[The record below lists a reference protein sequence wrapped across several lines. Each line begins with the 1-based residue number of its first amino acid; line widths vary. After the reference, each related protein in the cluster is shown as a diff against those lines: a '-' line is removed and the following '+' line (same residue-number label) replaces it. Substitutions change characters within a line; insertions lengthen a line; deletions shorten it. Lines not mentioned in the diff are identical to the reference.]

1 MKSKPP
7 FAGLLLAACLAF
19 TACNYDDPLTAKPT
33 RKIDER
39 LLGSWVAVDK
49 DDHKEMLMVVRRL
62 DDSNYVVALDGDVYR
77 AFHSDFA
84 GTPFL
89 SVQNL
94 QPGSDNRK
102 YVYFVW
108 QLSADGAQ
116 LSLKGVSTRVVP
128 EETKGR
134 AALQKLIQANLANP
148 KLYGDTLVFTLKQ

>member
-1 MKSKPP
+1 MKTKLFLLP
-7 FAGLLLAACLAF
+7 LLAAGLAF

-33 RKIDER
+33 RPVDAK

-62 DDSNYVVALDGDVYR
+62 DDSNYVIALDGDLYR

-84 GTPFL
+84 GNAFL

-94 QPGSDNRK
+94 QPGGDDRK

-108 QLSADGAQ
+108 QLSTDGAQ
-116 LSLKGVSTRVVP
+116 LSLKGVSTRIVP
-128 EETKGR
+128 DETKGR
-134 AALQKLIQANLANP
+134 AALQNLVKANLTNP
-148 KLYGDTLVFTLKQ
+148 KLYGDTLVFTPKK

>member
-1 MKSKPP
+1 MS
-7 FAGLLLAACLAF
+7 
-19 TACNYDDPLTAKPT
+19 
-33 RKIDER
+33 
-39 LLGSWVAVDK
+39 
-49 DDHKEMLMVVRRL
+49 VRRL
-62 DDSNYVVALDGDVYR
+62 DDFNYVVALDGDVYR

-84 GTPFL
+84 GTAFL

-94 QPGSDNRK
+94 QPGGNDRK

-134 AALQKLIQANLANP
+134 AALQKLIHANLANP
-148 KLYGDTLVFTLKQ
+148 KLYGDTLVFTPKKR